1 MGASILYRERLL
13 PSPVTSLVLVAVVA
27 MFAIAA
33 GAPLGAPAGWLTFAI
48 LGAVALSMIWWTT
61 PQITVTDDVLR
72 VGNATLPRTSI
83 AAVTPLDAAQARIA
97 RGPGADARTYV
108 ALRTWATQ
116 RAVLVQVDDEADPH
130 PAWLFSSRHPDAVAR
145 ALQ

>member
-1 MGASILYRERLL
+1 MRESILYRERLL
-13 PSPVTSLVLVAVVA
+13 PSPATGLVLVALLG

-33 GAPLGAPAGWLTFAI
+33 GAPLGATAGWVAFGFLC
-48 LGAVALSMIWWTT
+48 AVALAMIWWTT
-61 PQITVTDDVLR
+61 PQIIVTADALT

-83 AAVTPLDAAQARIA
+83 AAVTPLDPAQARVA
-97 RGPGADARTYV
+97 RGAGADARMYV
-108 ALRTWATQ
+108 ALRTWATPS
-116 RAVLVQVDDEADPH
+116 AVLVQLSDEHDPH